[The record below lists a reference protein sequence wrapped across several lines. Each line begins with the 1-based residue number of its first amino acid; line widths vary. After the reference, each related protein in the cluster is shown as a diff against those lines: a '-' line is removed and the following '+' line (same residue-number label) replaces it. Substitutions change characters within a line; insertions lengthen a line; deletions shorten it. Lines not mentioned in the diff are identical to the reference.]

1 MTDAKQSKGIFVF
14 IEIKDH
20 EMIEPGSIEILG
32 KAREI
37 ATKNNEPL
45 VAVMMAQQAEKYLS
59 DLISYKPDLIYY
71 YDGDE
76 FRHYDEFIFTP
87 LLTDLIMETNPLA
100 FLFPAT
106 EAGRDL
112 APRMAY
118 SLGLGLT
125 ADCTDLTIEINGVL
139 QFIKPGFGGNV
150 LAKIIANKKNPQMGT
165 IRPGTWPKPDPDTTW
180 KPQNIIKKTSKKS
193 DLQHLI
199 EILCFPTRYSK
210 KSVSLENADIIVAGG
225 RGMGSKENFAKLFKL
240 AELLNGQVA
249 ATRSAIFEGYIG
261 EEYLVGQTG
270 KTIRPKIYIAFAIS
284 GQIQH
289 LTGILGSGIIIA
301 INKDKNAPIHKVADY
316 SIIADAN
323 HFLPVLIK
331 TIEENKISLE
341 RAKSLNQCNP

>member
-1 MTDAKQSKGIFVF
+1 MTESKGIFVF

-32 KAREI
+32 KARSI
-37 ATKNNEPL
+37 ASKNNEPL
-45 VAVMMAQQAEKYLS
+45 VAVMMAQHAEKYLS
-59 DLISYKPDLIYY
+59 DLASFKPDLIYY

-76 FRHYDEFIFTP
+76 FRHYDEFIFVP
-87 LLTDLIMETNPLA
+87 LLQRLILDTQPLA

-112 APRMAY
+112 APRVAVA
-118 SLGLGLT
+118 LGLGLT
-125 ADCTDLTIEINGVL
+125 ADCTDLSMELKNVL

-165 IRPGTWPKPDPDTTW
+165 IRPGTWPKPDPDPTW
-180 KPQNIIKKTSKKS
+180 NPQNIIKIPSKTEEFKR
-193 DLQHLI
+193 LI

-240 AELLNGQVA
+240 AELLNAQVA
-249 ATRSAIFEGYIG
+249 ATRSAIFEGFIG

-270 KTIRPKIYIAFAIS
+270 KTIRPKIYFAFAIS

-289 LTGILGSGIIIA
+289 LTGIMGSGIIIA

-323 HFLPVLIK
+323 QFLPVLIK

-341 RAKSLNQCNP
+341 RAKNPNHCNP